1 MISAVKVGSLLLL
14 VLAVCLLGAAASAGR
29 PAAKPKPRV
38 WIADRSPIVVAASGF
53 GARERVTLR
62 LAAAGGAR
70 FAKTLRASAAG
81 RARAEW
87 RGSVQIDACHV
98 AVVTAVGASG
108 LRATSKWPRGG
119 VECNPIQP
127 VGQ

>member
-1 MISAVKVGSLLLL
+1 MRLGSLLLV
-14 VLAVCLLGAAASAGR
+14 VLTACLLGAQASQGR
-29 PAAKPKPRV
+29 PAAKPKPAPRV
-38 WIADRSPIVVAASGF
+38 WVADASPIVVGASGF
-53 GARERVTLR
+53 GARERVTLK

-70 FAKTLRASAAG
+70 YTKTLRASALG

-87 RGSVQIDACHV
+87 QGSVQIDACHI

-108 LRATSKWPRGG
+108 LRATTKWPRGG

-127 VGQ
+127 VDQ